1 MSDVDF
7 VTTVNGVSVLIKNQ
21 TPIDEKSGL
30 SFEILLLNDLLR
42 TNAIDKETYNEAIKR
57 LTATDR
63 KKEKQE
69 GDSK

>member
-42 TNAIDKETYNEAIKR
+42 TNAIDKETYDEAIKR

>member
-42 TNAIDKETYNEAIKR
+42 TNAIDKEIYDEAIKR